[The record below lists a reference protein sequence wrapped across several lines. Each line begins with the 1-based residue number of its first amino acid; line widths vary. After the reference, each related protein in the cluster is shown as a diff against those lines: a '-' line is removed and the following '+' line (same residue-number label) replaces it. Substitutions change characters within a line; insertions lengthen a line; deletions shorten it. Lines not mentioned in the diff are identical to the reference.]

1 MLMLWPNTIVNW
13 MDNTIAQFW
22 AVYQSTTILELASL
36 EPQGEAEVAL
46 QWKRLLIAEKDDFT
60 D

>member
-1 MLMLWPNTIVNW
+1 MFMLWPNTIVNW

-36 EPQGEAEVAL
+36 EPQGEAE
-46 QWKRLLIAEKDDFT
+46 R
-60 D
+60 